1 MDTLGVERA
10 MKQCWEDLWPQ
21 VQAVASQEVTVAS
34 SLLLMQTLQGL
45 MRQVCA
51 AGFRAWLE
59 QADCQAET
67 IQREGVTLR
76 FKLVSRKE
84 FLTRCGPVVLSRR
97 LFQADRGGP
106 TVAPLDEAWGMEGHF
121 ATPEVRELAAFL
133 LGLMTADEA
142 SQVLAKSSLCPLGE
156 TTLKKLAGEF
166 GEWLEEHDQVLADVR
181 AAEAIPSETRV
192 LCASLDGTN
201 LRLAEPGP
209 KPGRPVAGDDGDFAP
224 TCFKN
229 AMVGTVSL
237 YGDVL
242 EGETTPTRLQTRSLA
257 RMPEEGSP
265 TFRRQFA
272 AEISATLARCGPD
285 VTRVLVLDAA
295 KSLWSYVNSQPLFAD
310 FEKIVDFHHA
320 VEHLALASDALFGK
334 GSDAA
339 KSWTARHR
347 HTLLD
352 HDDGP
357 RRVIRAI
364 DHALTKRQLS
374 RAARA
379 EATIQRQFFANNAT
393 RMTYANFR
401 ARGLPIG
408 SGPVEAAGKTL
419 VKLRLCRSGM
429 RWTRPG
435 GQRILNLRTTIKSQ
449 RWNPVWSYY
458 LNTLQTA

>member
-1 MDTLGVERA
+1 MKTLGVERA
-10 MKQCWEDLWPQ
+10 MKQCWDEFWPQ
-21 VQAVASQEVTVAS
+21 VKSAASQDVTVAS
-34 SLLLMQTLQGL
+34 SLEVMQRLLGL
-45 MRQVCA
+45 MKQVCA

-59 QADCQAET
+59 QADCRDEM
-67 IQREGVTLR
+67 IQREGISLR

-84 FLTRCGPVVLSRR
+84 FLTLCGPVVVSRR
-97 LFQADRGGP
+97 LYQADLGGP
-106 TVAPLDEAWGMEGHF
+106 TVAPLDEVWGMVGHS

-133 LGLMTADEA
+133 LGLMTAEEA
-142 SQVLAKSSLCPLGE
+142 AQILVKSSLCAVSE
-156 TTLKKLAGEF
+156 TTLKTLAGEF
-166 GEWLEEHDQVLADVR
+166 GKWLEDHDEVLADVR
-181 AAEAIPSETRV
+181 AAEVIPSETRV

-209 KPGRPVAGDDGDFAP
+209 KPGRPVAGDDGELAP

-237 YGDVL
+237 YGDVPPDK
-242 EGETTPTRLQTRSLA
+242 TTPTRLQTRCVA

-265 TFRRQFA
+265 TFRRQFE
-272 AEISATLARCGPD
+272 AEVSATLARCGPD
-285 VTRVLVLDAA
+285 VTRVLVIDAA
-295 KSLWSYVNSQPLFAD
+295 KSLWSYVESQPLFAD

-320 VEHLALASDALFGK
+320 IEHLALASDALFGK

-347 HTLLD
+347 HTLLE

-364 DHALTKRQLS
+364 DRALAKRRIS
-374 RAARA
+374 RAACA
-379 EATIQRQFFANNAT
+379 EVTTQRQFFANNAT
-393 RMTYANFR
+393 RMNYASFR

-435 GQRILNLRTTIKSQ
+435 GQRILNVRTTIKSD
-449 RWNPVWSYY
+449 RWNSTWSYY
-458 LNTLQTA
+458 LHTLQTA

>member
-1 MDTLGVERA
+1 METLGVERT
-10 MKQCWEDLWPQ
+10 MKQCWDEVWPQ
-21 VQAVASQEVTVAS
+21 VQASVSQGVTMAS
-34 SLLLMQTLQGL
+34 SLEVMQKLLGL
-45 MRQVCA
+45 MKQVCA
-51 AGFRAWLE
+51 AGFRTWLE
-59 QADCQAET
+59 QADRPEAT
-67 IQREGVTLR
+67 IQRDGRTLR
-76 FKLVSRKE
+76 FKLVSDKE
-84 FLTRCGPVVLSRR
+84 FLTPCGPVVVSRR
-97 LFQADRGGP
+97 LFQEDRGGP
-106 TVAPLDEAWGMEGHF
+106 TVVPLDEAWSMVGHS

-133 LGLMTADEA
+133 LGLMTAEEA
-142 SQVLAKSSLCPLGE
+142 AQVLAKSSLCPRGE
-156 TTLKKLAGEF
+156 TTLKKLAGDF
-166 GEWLEEHDQVLADVR
+166 GEWLEAHDAALADVR
-181 AAEAIPSETRV
+181 GAEAIPAETRV

-201 LRLAEPGP
+201 VRLAERGP
-209 KPGRPVAGDDGDFAP
+209 KPGRPVAGRVGELAP

-237 YGDVL
+237 YGDVAD
-242 EGETTPTRLQTRSLA
+242 GETTPTRLQTRCLA

-265 TFRRQFA
+265 TFRRQF
-272 AEISATLARCGPD
+272 ESEVSDTLARCGPD

-295 KSLWSYVNSQPLFAD
+295 KSLWSYVESQPLFAD

-334 GSDAA
+334 GTDAA
-339 KSWTARHR
+339 RSWTARHR

-364 DHALTKRQLS
+364 DRARARHRLS
-374 RAARA
+374 HAARA
-379 EATIQRQFFANNAT
+379 EVATQRQFFTNNAA
-393 RMTYANFR
+393 RMTYANLR

-435 GQRILNLRTTIKSQ
+435 GQRILNLRTTIKSR
-449 RWNPVWSYY
+449 RWNSTWSYY